1 MMTLPPLA
9 LPCQRLWW
17 QAGGASLLLASVAP
31 AGHAAPAA
39 TPRSGGTLAVSFAQ
53 DPTLIDPLRLSSLT
67 ERQAAQPV
75 YEALFEVDPAGRTLP
90 GLAQAYTV
98 SDDLRIWRIRLR
110 PGIRFHDGT
119 PLDAA
124 AVAANFERTSNPA
137 NRCRCLTQM
146 AEFKAWR
153 VLDPLGIEIEL
164 KSANAALPDILAG
177 AAGTLVSP
185 TAFKADPQGISLKPV
200 GTGPFRFVE
209 WVRNSR
215 IVFERNPHYWQ
226 AGLPYL
232 DRLVLRGMQNSETRE
247 ATFTAGQTD
256 LLLLPSM
263 HFAAQALRDGRLLVL
278 RPAGLGAEG
287 IYMNTR
293 KPPLDDLRVR
303 QAVAHAIDRALINR
317 TLGFGLQTPAY
328 SPFGPGLAGIRQP
341 VAAYPRHDPARAR
354 ALLAAY
360 GRPVAFTLDYNN
372 SPYSRHVVQSL
383 QAMWKQVGIE
393 VELVAHDQNRLIQN
407 MSSHQF
413 EASLFRFSGRA
424 DPHLNAYE
432 FFHSKF
438 AAVQPSANFGGY
450 ANPRLDELLEQG
462 MATAD
467 PAQRAAIY
475 SEVALVLARDVMPY
489 AYLSVVADAVIAR
502 PSLRNLKM
510 TPDGLVRLHEIWR
523 Q

>member
-1 MMTLPPLA
+1 MTLHRLA
-9 LPCQRLWW
+9 LPCQRLPL
-17 QAGGASLLLASVAP
+17 AALLASLLLAC
-31 AGHAAPAA
+31 AAPGAA
-39 TPRSGGTLAVSFAQ
+39 AAPPAAPRQGGTLAVSLAQ
-53 DPTLIDPLRLSSLT
+53 DPTVIDPIRLSSLT
-67 ERQAAQPV
+67 ERQVAQPV
-75 YEALFEVDPAGRTLP
+75 YEALFEVDPAGRTVP
-90 GLAQAYTV
+90 WLAQAYTV
-98 SDDLRIWRIRLR
+98 SDDLRTWRIRLR

-119 PLDAA
+119 ALDAA
-124 AVAANFERTSNPA
+124 AVAANFERTSHPA
-137 NRCRCLTQM
+137 NRCRCLSQM

-153 VLDPLGIEIEL
+153 VLEPLSIEIEL
-164 KSANAALPDILAG
+164 KTPNAALPSILAG

-185 TAFKADPQGISLKPV
+185 AAFKADPQGISLRPV

-209 WVRNSR
+209 WARNSR
-215 IVFERNPHYWQ
+215 IVFERNPAYWQ
-226 AGLPYL
+226 PGLPYL

-256 LLLLPSM
+256 LLLFPSV
-263 HFAAQALRDGRLLVL
+263 HFAAQALRGGRLQVL
-278 RPAGLGAEG
+278 RPIGLGTEG

-317 TLGFGLQTPAY
+317 TLGFGLQTPAF

-341 VAAYPRHDPARAR
+341 EAAYPRHDPARAR
-354 ALLAAY
+354 ALLADY

-372 SPYSRHVVQSL
+372 SPYNRHMVQSL

-393 VELVAHDQNRLIQN
+393 VELVGHDQNRLIQN

-432 FFHSKF
+432 FFHSRF
-438 AAVQPSANFGGY
+438 ATIRPSANYGGY
-450 ANPRLDELLEQG
+450 VNPRVDELLEQG
-462 MATAD
+462 AATAD
-467 PAQRAAIY
+467 PKQRAAIY
-475 SEVALVLARDVMPY
+475 SDLALVLARDVMPY
-489 AYLSVVADAVIAR
+489 AYLNVVADAVIAR
-502 PSLRNLKM
+502 PALRNLKM
-510 TPDGLVRLHEIWR
+510 SPDGLVRLHEIWR